1 MCVHSAPTVRLRH
14 CRSEETL
21 VLVLVLSLLCV
32 MLCSWGKVHFPS
44 SSSQQSTDQN
54 LEVSSRSLLQSGW
67 STGVKRDHFSIQAVL
82 LSVNG
87 SGSEQNLMRL
97 QVFIPLESLNLPSS
111 PHNTRLTSFA
121 FIERPQAAKIAYCRY
136 GTVPS
141 SWWSSAL
148 QLLTLMR
155 VTIWIVQSNITFSW
169 WSCDLKNSVYWL
181 LSSQNLPLH
190 PHLSAELKPNH
201 DTSNSWGKKDKFT
214 RLHSSVGIS
223 SNVYTILQKRNN
235 SSWASLILLS
245 HVREQNVMLKHYLL
259 TLTHLLVRKSVFYT
273 LGILSMSF
281 MRLSPEMVFQQ
292 SWRSWDAEHL
302 SALLPSLCSPSQ
314 PKPSGLGLGQV
325 TGGQVIWRS
334 TPSLSFLVK

>member
-14 CRSEETL
+14 CRSEET
-21 VLVLVLSLLCV
+21 LVLVLSLLCV

-201 DTSNSWGKKDKFT
+201 DTSNSWGKKT
-214 RLHSSVGIS
+214 RIS

-273 LGILSMSF
+273 LGILSMSL

-302 SALLPSLCSPSQ
+302 LALLPSLCSPSQ